1 MLGFQEIEGNLMKK
15 TILAIASLVSAA
27 LFLTAC
33 SSDSA
38 AQKVSPKEFSEVIAD
53 PTIVILD
60 VRTPQEFAEGH
71 LANAINID
79 FQSGKFEQEIASLD
93 KTKTYAVYCRS
104 GNRSGQA
111 VKVMAKAGFTSLYD
125 MDGGIID
132 WQAAGGQIVT
142 N

>member
-111 VKVMAKAGFTSLYD
+111 VKVMAKAGFTNMYD

>member
-111 VKVMAKAGFTSLYD
+111 VKVMAKAGFNSMYD

>member
-1 MLGFQEIEGNLMKK
+1 MLRFQEIEGNLMKK

-79 FQSGKFEQEIASLD
+79 FQSGNFEQEIASLD

-111 VKVMAKAGFTSLYD
+111 VKVMAKAGFTSMYD